1 MTLLHFGD
9 VLRMNARIF
18 PDEIGTRDLER
29 AMTFAQWNAR
39 ACALANA
46 LIGLGLAK
54 GDRVAVLAYNRVE
67 WMEIYAATAKAGLVM
82 VPVNFRLLAP
92 EIRYI
97 VENSEAKALIVQ
109 DELADRV
116 QDIPIA
122 VDNIISIGG
131 ATPYRDYETLLAQA
145 RD

>member
-1 MTLLHFGD
+1 MSTLPQFGD
-9 VLRMNARIF
+9 VLRMNARLF
-18 PDEIGTRDLER
+18 PDKIGTRDLDR

-39 ACALANA
+39 ACKLANA

-82 VPVNFRLLAP
+82 VPVNFRLLGP

-97 VENSEAKALIVQ
+97 VENSEARALIVQ
-109 DELADRV
+109 DELAERASDL
-116 QDIPIA
+116 PI
-122 VDNIISIGG
+122 DTNNIISI
-131 ATPYRDYETLLAQA
+131 
-145 RD
+145 